1 MFSFF
6 NCFKE
11 IFMKNNRVI
20 LAAFVAGVSF
30 SALAVEPPPA
40 PVITAA
46 GVAPSLFPSEQG
58 AFKLMEAAAQ
68 IIESNIVQNGCV
80 TKDLPIVVNTTYD
93 GSGSAVLGNG
103 DPKNNV
109 SLNVLLKSSSV
120 ANGRAYSVN
129 ANGQLAGLAV
139 ALNGTSGGS
148 FNIGSSI
155 QEMSNNWTLVSP
167 QTGLSDKFT
176 GTIIKDYKRLTA
188 LDPIPAGFTDA
199 GVPVS
204 TVLDYGYQQVTKNG
218 YVKAKY
224 WQQSRTWRDDGVNSG
239 TYWAKTRVA
248 PTNGCTI
255 EFKLEGY
262 GLDPSD
268 NIEGFNEMG
277 TVRAS
282 TPGKTVGP
290 FKI

>member
-1 MFSFF
+1 
-6 NCFKE
+6 
-11 IFMKNNRVI
+11 MKNNRVI
-20 LAAFVAGVSF
+20 LAAFFAGVSF

-68 IIESNIVQNGCV
+68 IIESNIVQNGC
-80 TKDLPIVVNTTYD
+80 TITREYPIVVNTTYD

-103 DPKNNV
+103 DPANNV

-120 ANGRAYSVN
+120 ANGRAYTVN
-129 ANGQLAGLAV
+129 ANGKLAGLTV

-155 QEMSNNWTLVSP
+155 QEMSNAWTLVSP
-167 QTGLSDKFT
+167 QTGLADKFT

-188 LDPIPAGFTDA
+188 LDAIPTVPTSPTDLTPFFDDA
-199 GVPVS
+199 GVLVS
-204 TVLDYGYQQVTKNG
+204 TVLDYGYQQVGKNG

-224 WQQSRTWRDDGVNSG
+224 WQQSRTWRDDGVNGG
-239 TYWAKTRVA
+239 THWLKTRVA
-248 PTNGCTI
+248 PTNGCTV
-255 EFKLEGY
+255 EFKLKGY

>member
-1 MFSFF
+1 
-6 NCFKE
+6 
-11 IFMKNNRVI
+11 MKNNRVI

-40 PVITAA
+40 PAITAA

-68 IIESNIVQNGCV
+68 IVESNIVQNGCV
-80 TKDLPIVVNTTYD
+80 TKDYPIVVNTDYD
-93 GSGSAVLGNG
+93 GSGSAVLGG
-103 DPKNNV
+103 VDPKNTVN
-109 SLNVLLKSSSV
+109 LNVLLKSAST
-120 ANGRAYSVN
+120 ANGRAYTVN
-129 ANGQLAGLAV
+129 ADGQIAGLAV

-188 LDPIPAGFTDA
+188 LDAIPAGFDDA

-204 TVLDYGYQQVTKNG
+204 TVLDYGYQQVGKNG

-224 WQQSRTWRDDGVNSG
+224 WQQSRTWREDGVNSG

-248 PTNGCTI
+248 PTNGCTV

-262 GLDPSD
+262 GLDPAD

-277 TVRAS
+277 TVHVG
-282 TPGKTVGP
+282 GKAVGP
-290 FKI
+290 FKMQ

>member
-1 MFSFF
+1 
-6 NCFKE
+6 
-11 IFMKNNRVI
+11 MKNNRVI

-46 GVAPSLFPSEQG
+46 GKAPSLFPSEQG

-80 TKDLPIVVNTTYD
+80 TKDYPIVVNTDYD

-103 DPKNNV
+103 DPANNV
-109 SLNVLLKSSSV
+109 SLNVLLKSAST

-188 LDPIPAGFTDA
+188 LDAIPAGFDDA

-248 PTNGCTI
+248 PNNGCTI

-262 GLDPSD
+262 GLDPAD

-277 TVRAS
+277 TVHVGGRL
-282 TPGKTVGP
+282 VGP

>member
-46 GVAPSLFPSEQG
+46 GKAPSLFPSEQG

-80 TKDLPIVVNTTYD
+80 TKDYPLVVNTTYD

-103 DPKNNV
+103 DPANNV
-109 SLNVLLKSSSV
+109 SLNVLLKSAST
-120 ANGRAYSVN
+120 ANGRAYTVN
-129 ANGQLAGLAV
+129 GNGQIAGLAV

-188 LDPIPAGFTDA
+188 LDPIPAGFDDA
-199 GVPVS
+199 GVPVN

-262 GLDPSD
+262 GLDPAD

-277 TVRAS
+277 TVHVGGRL
-282 TPGKTVGP
+282 VGP

>member
-46 GVAPSLFPSEQG
+46 GKAPSLFPSEQG

-80 TKDLPIVVNTTYD
+80 TKDYPIVVNTDYD

-103 DPKNNV
+103 DPANNV
-109 SLNVLLKSSSV
+109 SLNVLLKSAST

-139 ALNGTSGGS
+139 ALNDTSGGS

-262 GLDPSD
+262 GLDPAD

-277 TVRAS
+277 TVHVG
-282 TPGKTVGP
+282 GKAVGP
-290 FKI
+290 FKIK

>member
-1 MFSFF
+1 
-6 NCFKE
+6 
-11 IFMKNNRVI
+11 

-80 TKDLPIVVNTTYD
+80 TKDYPIVVNTDYD

-103 DPKNNV
+103 DPANNV
-109 SLNVLLKSSSV
+109 SLNVLLKSAST

-139 ALNGTSGGS
+139 ALNDTSGGS

-188 LDPIPAGFTDA
+188 LDAIPAGFDDA

-248 PTNGCTI
+248 PNNGCTI

-262 GLDPSD
+262 GLDPAD

-277 TVRAS
+277 TVHVG
-282 TPGKTVGP
+282 GKAVGP
-290 FKI
+290 FKIQ

>member
-1 MFSFF
+1 
-6 NCFKE
+6 
-11 IFMKNNRVI
+11 MKNNRVI

-80 TKDLPIVVNTTYD
+80 TKDLPIVVNTNYD

-109 SLNVLLKSSSV
+109 SLNVLLKQSSV

-129 ANGQLAGLAV
+129 ANGQLAGLTV

-277 TVRAS
+277 TVHVG
-282 TPGKTVGP
+282 GKVIGP
-290 FKI
+290 FKIQ

>member
-46 GVAPSLFPSEQG
+46 GKAPSLFPSEQG

-80 TKDLPIVVNTTYD
+80 TKDYPIVVNTDYD

-103 DPKNNV
+103 DPANNV

-129 ANGQLAGLAV
+129 ANGKLAGLTV

-188 LDPIPAGFTDA
+188 LDAIPAGFDDA

-248 PTNGCTI
+248 PNNGCTI

-262 GLDPSD
+262 GLDPAD

-277 TVRAS
+277 TVHVGGRL
-282 TPGKTVGP
+282 VGP

>member
-1 MFSFF
+1 
-6 NCFKE
+6 
-11 IFMKNNRVI
+11 MKNNRVI

-68 IIESNIVQNGCV
+68 IVESNIVQNGCV
-80 TKDLPIVVNTTYD
+80 TKDYPIVVNTDYD
-93 GSGSAVLGNG
+93 GSGSAVLGG
-103 DPKNNV
+103 ADPKNTVN
-109 SLNVLLKSSSV
+109 LNVLLKSAST
-120 ANGRAYSVN
+120 ANGRAYTVN
-129 ANGQLAGLAV
+129 ADGQIAGLAV

-262 GLDPSD
+262 GLDPAD

-277 TVRAS
+277 TVHVGGRV
-282 TPGKTVGP
+282 VGP

>member
-80 TKDLPIVVNTTYD
+80 TKDYPIVVNTDYD

-103 DPKNNV
+103 DPANNV
-109 SLNVLLKSSSV
+109 SLNVLLKSAST

-139 ALNGTSGGS
+139 ALNDTSGGS

-188 LDPIPAGFTDA
+188 LDPIPAGFDDA
-199 GVPVS
+199 GVPVN

-277 TVRAS
+277 TVHVG
-282 TPGKTVGP
+282 GKVIGP
-290 FKI
+290 FKIQ

>member
-1 MFSFF
+1 
-6 NCFKE
+6 
-11 IFMKNNRVI
+11 
-20 LAAFVAGVSF
+20 
-30 SALAVEPPPA
+30 
-40 PVITAA
+40 
-46 GVAPSLFPSEQG
+46 
-58 AFKLMEAAAQ
+58 MEAAAQ
-68 IIESNIVQNGCV
+68 IVESNIVQNGCV
-80 TKDLPIVVNTTYD
+80 TKDYPIVVNTTYD

-109 SLNVLLKSSSV
+109 SLNVLLKSAST
-120 ANGRAYSVN
+120 ANGRAYTVD

-139 ALNGTSGGS
+139 ALNGTTGTTGVASGGS

-188 LDPIPAGFTDA
+188 LDAIPAGFDDA

-248 PTNGCTI
+248 PNNGCTI

-262 GLDPSD
+262 GLDPAD

-277 TVRAS
+277 TVHVGGRL
-282 TPGKTVGP
+282 VGP

>member
-46 GVAPSLFPSEQG
+46 GKAPSLFPSEQG

-80 TKDLPIVVNTTYD
+80 TKDYPIVVNTDYD

-139 ALNGTSGGS
+139 ALNDTSGGS
-148 FNIGSSI
+148 FNIG
-155 QEMSNNWTLVSP
+155 
-167 QTGLSDKFT
+167 
-176 GTIIKDYKRLTA
+176 
-188 LDPIPAGFTDA
+188 
-199 GVPVS
+199 
-204 TVLDYGYQQVTKNG
+204 
-218 YVKAKY
+218 
-224 WQQSRTWRDDGVNSG
+224 
-239 TYWAKTRVA
+239 
-248 PTNGCTI
+248 
-255 EFKLEGY
+255 
-262 GLDPSD
+262 
-268 NIEGFNEMG
+268 
-277 TVRAS
+277 
-282 TPGKTVGP
+282 
-290 FKI
+290 

>member
-1 MFSFF
+1 
-6 NCFKE
+6 
-11 IFMKNNRVI
+11 MKNNRVI

-30 SALAVEPPPA
+30 SALAVEPPSA
-40 PVITAA
+40 PGITASGA
-46 GVAPSLFPSEQG
+46 APSLFPSEQG

-80 TKDLPIVVNTTYD
+80 TKDYPIVVNTNYD

-109 SLNVLLKSSSV
+109 NLNVLLKSASA
-120 ANGRAYSVN
+120 ANGRAYTVN
-129 ANGQLAGLAV
+129 ADGQIAGLVV
-139 ALNGTSGGS
+139 ALNGTTGTTGVASGGS

-155 QEMSNNWTLVSP
+155 QEMSNNWTVVSP

-176 GTIIKDYKRLTA
+176 GTIIKDYKRLTV

-262 GLDPSD
+262 GLDPAD

-277 TVRAS
+277 TIHVG
-282 TPGKTVGP
+282 GKVIGP
-290 FKI
+290 FKIQ

>member
-68 IIESNIVQNGCV
+68 IVESNIVQNGCV
-80 TKDLPIVVNTTYD
+80 TKDYPIVVNTTYD

-103 DPKNNV
+103 DPANNV
-109 SLNVLLKSSSV
+109 SLNVLLKSAST

-139 ALNGTSGGS
+139 ALNDTSGGS

-188 LDPIPAGFTDA
+188 LESWPQ
-199 GVPVS
+199 
-204 TVLDYGYQQVTKNG
+204 L
-218 YVKAKY
+218 
-224 WQQSRTWRDDGVNSG
+224 
-239 TYWAKTRVA
+239 
-248 PTNGCTI
+248 
-255 EFKLEGY
+255 FKQTLSIY
-262 GLDPSD
+262 
-268 NIEGFNEMG
+268 
-277 TVRAS
+277 
-282 TPGKTVGP
+282 K
-290 FKI
+290 

>member
-68 IIESNIVQNGCV
+68 IVESNIVQNGCV
-80 TKDLPIVVNTTYD
+80 TKDYPIVVNTTYD

-103 DPKNNV
+103 DPANNV

-129 ANGQLAGLAV
+129 ANGKLAGLTV

-155 QEMSNNWTLVSP
+155 QEMSNNWTMVSP
-167 QTGLSDKFT
+167 QTGVSDKFT

-204 TVLDYGYQQVTKNG
+204 TVLDYGYQQVGKNG

-224 WQQSRTWRDDGVNSG
+224 WQQSRTWRDNGVNGG

-277 TVRAS
+277 TVHVG
-282 TPGKTVGP
+282 GKVIGP
-290 FKI
+290 FKIQ

>member
-80 TKDLPIVVNTTYD
+80 TKDYPIVVNTDYD

-103 DPKNNV
+103 DPANNV

-188 LDPIPAGFTDA
+188 LDPIPAGFDDA
-199 GVPVS
+199 GVPVN

-248 PTNGCTI
+248 PNNGCTI

-262 GLDPSD
+262 GLDPAD

-277 TVRAS
+277 TVHVGGRL
-282 TPGKTVGP
+282 VGP

>member
-1 MFSFF
+1 
-6 NCFKE
+6 
-11 IFMKNNRVI
+11 MKNNRVI

-46 GVAPSLFPSEQG
+46 GKAPSLFPSEQG

-80 TKDLPIVVNTTYD
+80 TKDYPIVVNTDYD

-103 DPKNNV
+103 DPANNV
-109 SLNVLLKSSSV
+109 SLNVLLKSAST

-139 ALNGTSGGS
+139 ALNDTSGGS

-188 LDPIPAGFTDA
+188 LDPIPAGFDDA
-199 GVPVS
+199 GVPVN

-262 GLDPSD
+262 GLDPAD

-277 TVRAS
+277 TVHVGGRL
-282 TPGKTVGP
+282 VGP

>member
-20 LAAFVAGVSF
+20 LAALVAGVSF

-40 PVITAA
+40 PAIPDK

-80 TKDLPIVVNTTYD
+80 TKNYPIVVNTNYD

-103 DPKNNV
+103 DPANNV
-109 SLNVLLKSSSV
+109 SLNVLLKSASV

-129 ANGQLAGLAV
+129 ANGKIAGLAV

-277 TVRAS
+277 TVHVGGR
-282 TPGKTVGP
+282 VIGP
-290 FKI
+290 FKIQ